1 MTDITFRPQTLAAVQ
16 AVGRAL
22 DLARQASGRADV
34 TPKAGR
40 DIVTSTDIA
49 VENAIRELL
58 AASTGLPLMGEEHG
72 GEVPPDGSAHWLVDP
87 VCGTRNY
94 AAGTTLYSINVALA
108 ERGQISAAIV
118 GDPSVGEILVAES
131 GKGAWALPTG
141 GPDGGPGGGPDGSGA
156 GPGGG
161 PGAGPGAGPGER
173 WRQLRTSDASQTV
186 AIEPARSVG
195 PRRAR
200 AAGLIAD
207 IIRADNWEFRSLGST
222 LSLPYLAAGRLAA
235 WAVFWTDSAVH
246 CAAGSLLVTEAGGV
260 VSDLD
265 GAAWTVDSDSC
276 LASAHAGLHADLLE
290 LLA

>member
-1 MTDITFRPQTLAAVQ
+1 VTDITFRPQTSAAVE
-16 AVGRAL
+16 AVGHAL

-49 VENAIRELL
+49 VEDAIRARL
-58 AASTGLPLMGEEHG
+58 AASTGLPLVGEEQG
-72 GEVPPDGSAHWLVDP
+72 GEVPPDGSAYWLVDP

-94 AAGTTLYSINVALA
+94 AVGTTLYSINVALA
-108 ERGQISAAIV
+108 ERGKIIAAIV
-118 GDPSVGEILVAES
+118 GDPSVGEILVAET
-131 GKGAWALPTG
+131 GQGAWARPAGESPGESAG
-141 GPDGGPGGGPDGSGA
+141 GSGGG
-156 GPGGG
+156 
-161 PGAGPGAGPGER
+161 R
-173 WRQLRTSDASQTV
+173 WRPLRTSDASQTV
-186 AIEPARSVG
+186 AIEPARSAG
-195 PRRAR
+195 PRRFR
-200 AAGLIAD
+200 AAALIAN

-222 LSLPYLAAGRLAA
+222 LSMAYLAAGRLAA

-265 GAAWTVDSDSC
+265 GADWTVDSDSC